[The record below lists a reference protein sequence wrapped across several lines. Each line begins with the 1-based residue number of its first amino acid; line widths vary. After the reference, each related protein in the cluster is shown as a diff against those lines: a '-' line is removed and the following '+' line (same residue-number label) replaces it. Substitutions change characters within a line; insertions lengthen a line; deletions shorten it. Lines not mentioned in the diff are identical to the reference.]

1 MRRRITEVL
10 ACSALC
16 SLLPGG
22 ALLAAPASSDD
33 GHRQEFS
40 IQGVYVIADDD
51 RTDEYGSGVRATYGF
66 QLDKQLW
73 LEPHLF
79 ANVIETGDEVG
90 VDAYQQG
97 LGADVSYRFLTDS
110 DLDPFV
116 FAGGGLSRNDVD
128 GNSASEF
135 GGFANVGVG
144 VLSPAFT
151 DSGLRVRAD
160 ARYLYDTY
168 DDGFQDIH
176 LSLGI
181 TIPIG
186 AVRERVVE
194 KTVVVEK
201 TRVKELADSDGDGVV
216 DGVDQCPN
224 TLSGLDVNA
233 VGCVDSGQ
241 TQTVVL
247 KGVTFEFNSDRLT
260 ANARD
265 ILQRAAGALKGQP
278 DLRVELAGHTD
289 NVGAAAYNQSLSQNR
304 AEAVRDYLIDQGVQA
319 DQVTAKGYGE
329 SRPLMSN
336 DTEEGR
342 ERNRRVEF
350 NVISG
355 TQQSDREM

>member
-1 MRRRITEVL
+1 M
-10 ACSALC
+10 
-16 SLLPGG
+16 LPAGI
-22 ALLAAPASSDD
+22 ALAASNPDD

-40 IQGVYVIADDD
+40 FQGAYLITDDD

-66 QLDKQLW
+66 QLDESLW

-79 ANVIETGDEVG
+79 ANIIETGDDAG

-97 LGADVSYRFLTDS
+97 LGSDLAYRFRTDS
-110 DLDPFV
+110 DLQPFV
-116 FAGGGLSRNDVD
+116 LAGLGVSRNDVD
-128 GNSASEF
+128 GDDESEF

-144 VLSPAFT
+144 LLSPAFT
-151 DSGLRVRAD
+151 ETGLRVRAD

-168 DDGFQDIH
+168 DDGYQDIH
-176 LSLGI
+176 IALGI

-201 TRVKELADSDGDGVV
+201 TRVQELADSDGDGVV

-224 TLSGLDVNA
+224 TLEGLDVDA

-241 TQTVVL
+241 AQTVVL
-247 KGVTFEFNSDRLT
+247 RGVSFEFNAARLT

-265 ILQRAAGALKGQP
+265 ILQRAGDALQGQP
-278 DLRVELAGHTD
+278 DLKVELAGHTD
-289 NVGAAAYNQSLSQNR
+289 NVGAAAYNQQLSQER
-304 AEAVRDYLIDQGVQA
+304 ADAVRDYLLDQGVRPG
-319 DQVTAKGYGE
+319 QVTATGYGE
-329 SRPLMSN
+329 TQPLMSN
-336 DTEEGR
+336 DTEQGR

-350 NVISG
+350 NVLSG
-355 TQQSDREM
+355 E